1 MDKNRERGKDGRHG
15 EKRIKTKKEM
25 QPGSQEKRVSRSTA
39 PGVLS
44 KSLNSDSESWR
55 LLEETRLKRLSEF
68 AIVYRFGYFT
78 CGF

>member
-44 KSLNSDSESWR
+44 EALNSDSES
-55 LLEETRLKRLSEF
+55 
-68 AIVYRFGYFT
+68 
-78 CGF
+78 

>member
-1 MDKNRERGKDGRHG
+1 MDENRERGKDGRHG

-25 QPGSQEKRVSRSTA
+25 QPGSQEKRVSCSTA

-44 KSLNSDSESWR
+44 KSLNSDSESQR
-55 LLEETRLKRLSEF
+55 LLEETRLKRLSEV
-68 AIVYRFGYFT
+68 AIVYWFGYFT